1 MASRLLARRQQK
13 KKATTL
19 VSKQTLEQAVQEAQA
34 LVEQLIN
41 SNAQDNRL
49 DQLQEVISF
58 LESVLKKSSM
68 EMQQEGAS
76 TLDDYLDD
84 AVMPEMAQK
93 IKQDVDMIAK
103 MKNAGNEAPVQEPVM
118 ASGSDNW
125 VNDRDENGEPKAP
138 ELAEVPRLAAKGK
151 KAAPAAAVPPPPI
164 APKAPAKPAEP
175 SADITQLSSD
185 TLAKMQKA
193 LAGSEDLMNDK
204 AAQAFIAAIAEE
216 LMNRPVEQEAP
227 EPAAPAA
234 APAMPVTAA
243 FRGLVLAAEDEEH
256 DVDLGSHGDFK
267 VHEGDLHEALG
278 IPKDQKIPMEKLHAV
293 MNGDYPEHVK
303 NMARS
308 AIGLKSMHHG
318 SEKVAVTPPGV
329 SEELMHK
336 LKKEYPGDEEAAYA
350 TAWKIHND
358 KSAALQV
365 LNAAAKAASGQGG
378 SWFVSQKSEGLQID
392 ENGGRTPEIEEAHS
406 KQDDKTGISR
416 PATTDISK
424 FAAGDMTTGKALKTV
439 EKLGNELKS
448 LYFEAKPVT
457 EVLDSRPVR
466 EAVEAIYR
474 AYDLMGE
481 AAKVLNKQHMQEQAE
496 EQATEIKNKGKK
508 SSSMLFG
515 LALAADEEDDK
526 DEICNECGYS
536 LGRCKCE
543 HCPKCHQKLSAC
555 ECDIEKK

>member
-234 APAMPVTAA
+234 APAMPVAASFHGLNLVASEGEDDEEESKTAA
-243 FRGLVLAAEDEEH
+243 
-256 DVDLGSHGDFK
+256 
-267 VHEGDLHEALG
+267 
-278 IPKDQKIPMEKLHAV
+278 
-293 MNGDYPEHVK
+293 
-303 NMARS
+303 
-308 AIGLKSMHHG
+308 
-318 SEKVAVTPPGV
+318 TPPGI

-336 LKKEYPGDEEAAYA
+336 LKSEYPGEKDKAYA
-350 TAWKIHND
+350 TAWKIHNEKD
-358 KSAALQV
+358 AALHY

-508 SSSMLFG
+508 SSLLFS
-515 LALAADEEDDK
+515 LALAGEE
-526 DEICNECGYS
+526 
-536 LGRCKCE
+536 
-543 HCPKCHQKLSAC
+543 
-555 ECDIEKK
+555 